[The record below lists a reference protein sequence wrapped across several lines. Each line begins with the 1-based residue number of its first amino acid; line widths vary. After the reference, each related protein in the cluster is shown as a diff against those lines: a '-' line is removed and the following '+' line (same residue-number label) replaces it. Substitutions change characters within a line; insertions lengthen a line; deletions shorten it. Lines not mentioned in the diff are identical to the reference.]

1 MKKLSCFILTTIVT
15 VLFTVELR
23 ADGSPV
29 VQALIARGDYLFI
42 RVNTGLCTVHEKDGL
57 FHWDFDHEVY
67 AIYDNPDGMVC
78 TLSATNYVT
87 EKTSSDFRYFDG
99 ERWIEF
105 AYPKI
110 KRHSDLHFFYFEGLC
125 HMIAKEADSDDM
137 VLYAFD
143 GSQWK
148 EETRF
153 PEVFRNSIPHTFI
166 REDKLIVDES
176 IKLQGEK
183 DYYFYIYNFSKKEWD
198 KMEYAEYRK
207 LFRTGTDTRP
217 TIEETIFGR
226 GYIRVRKDLNR
237 YGNYDT
243 ELLMSPEGKVLPLDE
258 NTRIAYPFPI
268 GRDEDGYCYIL
279 TETRPHEDGYFTQL
293 WSDRGGEWE
302 VLATG
307 GEFNIDDVA
316 VSDGPKPRVWG
327 SNGRTYLAFVRE
339 GQWVEL
345 ALLPPEADAP
355 DPDGNSF
362 EYEFLL
368 ENCDDSEGMA
378 LREICDPSGNV
389 NVRSRPE
396 AEAPVIAVILKDVQ
410 FFRKETGNEQ
420 WSKVLLPSGTV
431 GYVLSAQIYQ
441 Y

>member
-87 EKTSSDFRYFDG
+87 EILT
-99 ERWIEF
+99 
-105 AYPKI
+105 
-110 KRHSDLHFFYFEGLC
+110 
-125 HMIAKEADSDDM
+125 
-137 VLYAFD
+137 
-143 GSQWK
+143 
-148 EETRF
+148 
-153 PEVFRNSIPHTFI
+153 
-166 REDKLIVDES
+166 
-176 IKLQGEK
+176 
-183 DYYFYIYNFSKKEWD
+183 
-198 KMEYAEYRK
+198 
-207 LFRTGTDTRP
+207 
-217 TIEETIFGR
+217 
-226 GYIRVRKDLNR
+226 
-237 YGNYDT
+237 
-243 ELLMSPEGKVLPLDE
+243 SPEGKVLPLDE

-302 VLATG
+302 VIATG
-307 GEFNIDDVA
+307 GDFNIDDVA
-316 VSDGPKPRVWG
+316 VSDGLKPRVWG

-339 GQWVEL
+339 GRWVEL